1 MEVPEGAEW
10 EARWEVGGSSIGF
23 CAEHDGVGS
32 DDAHDYFLK
41 WNNLRSTLS
50 QISFYVK
57 NKMHRLKLKIKL
69 MVSNK
74 TKLNF

>member
-41 WNNLRSTLS
+41 
-50 QISFYVK
+50 
-57 NKMHRLKLKIKL
+57 
-69 MVSNK
+69 
-74 TKLNF
+74 